1 MQTVFLAGCI
11 ARQHRVSQGF
21 SCISMVADSLL
32 VTLTLMLVLQCRSQQ
47 NRVTQFWQLI
57 TDLGLNIGF
66 RLPQMTPLQRLNGL
80 TKMHKH

>member
-1 MQTVFLAGCI
+1 
-11 ARQHRVSQGF
+11 
-21 SCISMVADSLL
+21 MVVDSLL
-32 VTLTLMLVLQCRSQQ
+32 AILTLMLVLQCRSQQ

-80 TKMHKH
+80 TKMPNH

>member
-32 VTLTLMLVLQCRSQQ
+32 VTLTLMLVLQCRSRL
-47 NRVTQFWQLI
+47 NLVMQFWRLT
-57 TDLGLNIGF
+57 TDLGQNIDF
-66 RLPQMTPLQRLNGL
+66 HLPQMTPLQRLNGL